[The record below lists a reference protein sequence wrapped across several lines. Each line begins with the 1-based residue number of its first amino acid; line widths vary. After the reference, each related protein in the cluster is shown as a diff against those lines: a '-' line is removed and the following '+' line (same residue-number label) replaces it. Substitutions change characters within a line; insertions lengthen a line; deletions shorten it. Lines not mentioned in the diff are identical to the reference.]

1 MGKNEIK
8 LRRQML
14 DAGDIGRYR
23 NYPALMRQHER
34 AKRAKRNVRIFTY
47 SILVTLII
55 LLFLII
61 ISFMMFRWEK
71 KRELRNKENIQT
83 SAINKVVGDH
93 LAEQCSVDIAQNLGT
108 NLVPMLKSQ
117 RRAHSLG

>member
-14 DAGDIGRYR
+14 DPSDIGRYR

-34 AKRAKRNVRIFTY
+34 AKRVKRNVRIFTY

-71 KRELRNKENIQT
+71 KRELKNKENIQT
-83 SAINKVVGDH
+83 SAIYKVVGGH
-93 LAEQCSVDIAQNLGT
+93 WAGQCSVDTAQ
-108 NLVPMLKSQ
+108 V
-117 RRAHSLG
+117 